1 MVLQLKF
8 PDNTGGK
15 SGILRSGNR
24 KDRYDGQKPLI
35 VERWLWPR
43 KSRDSRSVRLN
54 QPAPRHWILLLCYY
68 C

>member
-24 KDRYDGQKPLI
+24 KDRYDGQKPL
-35 VERWLWPR
+35 RCDR
-43 KSRDSRSVRLN
+43 
-54 QPAPRHWILLLCYY
+54 
-68 C
+68 